1 MRPLHLFDSRAL
13 NNNCIGVT
21 NQRETTVAWSRK
33 TGNPI
38 SRAIVWD
45 DSRTRGVVAHYEH
58 LLKTQGINVNGQVRN
73 GADGAQG
80 LKELLGIFLELN
92 RLRLR

>member
-13 NNNCIGVT
+13 NNNRIGVT

-33 TGNPI
+33 TGKPL

-45 DSRTRGVVAHYEH
+45 DSRTRGIVTH
-58 LLKTQGINVNGQVRN
+58 LLKTQAINGKVRR
-73 GADGAQG
+73 GKDGYEG
-80 LKELLGIFLELN
+80 TVRRTTLL
-92 RLRLR
+92 